1 MMAAALLYAMLSIQG
16 AVQPVISNQW
26 PVISEGPVISNQWP
40 VISKSKGTGKPLITD
55 NCLLITATITAYC
68 LAGNKT
74 TSGKRVYVG
83 CLALSRPL
91 ARQLGLKC
99 GRGTYDYRFGTRIV
113 VEGVGV
119 FVFDDLMPPQ
129 WRHPRVDIHRA
140 TVKEC
145 WAFGLKRAR
154 VWVVKG

>member
-1 MMAAALLYAMLSIQG
+1 MAPALLLAALLSLQG
-16 AVQPVISNQW
+16 AAGSIGVPPVNHK
-26 PVISEGPVISNQWP
+26 VHRLEACANAHGPEAH
-40 VISKSKGTGKPLITD
+40 
-55 NCLLITATITAYC
+55 ATVTAYC
-68 LAGNKT
+68 LAGQKT

-99 GRGTYDYRFGTRIV
+99 GKGQYDYRFGARIM
-113 VEGVGV
+113 VEGVGC
-119 FVFDDLMPPQ
+119 FVFDDLMPAR
-129 WRHPRVDIHRA
+129 WKHPRVDIHRP
-140 TVKEC
+140 TVREC